1 MTTLTQFTVF
11 PKLSNDLKAM
21 IWDIASQEPRR
32 IQFGYYVGS
41 KRKNAKKKND
51 EPTSERD
58 KIFSGKHPDYPYP
71 WRLLATGRVPSVLIT
86 CRESRHWAMKHYR
99 LDFKDQLYGKAMWY
113 NPKVDILHFVSLTN
127 LLLFVQG
134 GCADINHGPIALV
147 KDSFKMP
154 AVERIFMAS
163 SISTHN
169 YEIAV
174 ETAKK
179 FPNLK
184 SLATR
189 TNGVDTEDVTYHSSG
204 VVTGANNIPPS
215 LKVRMNQLWNSD
227 EWKAIRAY
235 GQIPEL
241 RIYTIDELCSF
252 RDAILVPPAR
262 RSERMKSMKIRLD
275 VED

>member
-1 MTTLTQFTVF
+1 
-11 PKLSNDLKAM
+11 
-21 IWDIASQEPRR
+21 
-32 IQFGYYVGS
+32 
-41 KRKNAKKKND
+41 
-51 EPTSERD
+51 
-58 KIFSGKHPDYPYP
+58 
-71 WRLLATGRVPSVLIT
+71 
-86 CRESRHWAMKHYR
+86 
-99 LDFKDQLYGKAMWY
+99 
-113 NPKVDILHFVSLTN
+113 
-127 LLLFVQG
+127 
-134 GCADINHGPIALV
+134 
-147 KDSFKMP
+147 MP

-174 ETAKK
+174 ETVKK

-241 RIYTIDELCSF
+241 WIYTIDELCSGL
-252 RDAILVPPAR
+252 ILPFGPSNIIKHQQTS
-262 RSERMKSMKIRLD
+262 SEMQFKCHQLVD
-275 VED
+275 PNE